1 MCRVAL
7 VSLLLALPV
16 PAAAQPTT
24 TITGVVVDG
33 VTEAPLADVRVEST
47 RQVMVTDS
55 AGRFSIQLDARET
68 TLRFET
74 SGYLDTVVPVE
85 GTVLEVRLFSS
96 AFAETVEVVSD
107 ATIQDRPSST
117 PVTPEQVFRAPGSI
131 DNVFRTL
138 DTLPG
143 VVSTDDFGSRLAVRG
158 GTPDQNLT
166 IMDGVDQNL
175 YYLVYNFLHLLAYQL
190 HQCHHLI

>member
-1 MCRVAL
+1 VLTTVRTCRVAL

-16 PAAAQPTT
+16 PAAAQPPT

-33 VTEAPLADVRVEST
+33 VTEAPLAGVRVEST
-47 RQVMVTDS
+47 RQVVVTDP
-55 AGRFSIQLDARET
+55 AGRFSIQLDARDT

-74 SGYLDTVVPVE
+74 SGYLDTVVPVA

-107 ATIQDRPSST
+107 VTTQDRPSST

-143 VVSTDDFGSRLAVRG
+143 VV
-158 GTPDQNLT
+158 
-166 IMDGVDQNL
+166 
-175 YYLVYNFLHLLAYQL
+175 
-190 HQCHHLI
+190 